1 MKKILFFTSILSFCL
16 SHGQYLQ
23 TRILKVP
30 PSKVEKFMSAAANK
44 TKIYNTKEGQPRYLT
59 FQILTGKYSQN
70 FVRMQVA
77 SSLSEF
83 DKEDKIGNAYWQK
96 TTGSL
101 HESEGGYLWSVARNF
116 TYIPEDNKPLNHRRV
131 IFYQYKDGY
140 GSDFWRFRARVKKAL
155 EKINYNQRVSVLRC
169 NSGCDGNIVQ
179 LRFHHKDFEDEAT
192 FSEIRPKIRAAYNE
206 IYGSNSYEDDQSKM
220 LESLTEINGKRIR
233 HFKFLPALSSPR
245 N

>member
-1 MKKILFFTSILSFCL
+1 MKKNLFFTFLLSLYL

-30 PSKVEKFMSAAANK
+30 PSKVQKFMSAAANK
-44 TKIYNTKEGQPRYLT
+44 TKMYNTKEGQPRYLT

-70 FVRMQVA
+70 FIRMQVA

-83 DKEDKIGNAYWQK
+83 DKEDKVGNAYWQK

-101 HESEGGYLWSVARNF
+101 HESEGGYLWSVARNY

-131 IFYQYKDGY
+131 IFYQYKDGH
-140 GSDFWRFRARVKKAL
+140 GSNFWRFRARVKKAL
-155 EKINYNQRVSVLRC
+155 EKINYGQRVSVLRC
-169 NSGCDGNIVQ
+169 ISGCDGNLVQ
-179 LRFHHKDFEDEAT
+179 LRFHHKDFKDEAG
-192 FSEIRPKIRAAYNE
+192 FSEIRPKIKSAYDE
-206 IYGSNSYEDDQSKM
+206 IFGPNAYEDDQRNM
-220 LESLTEINGKRIR
+220 LESLTEIDGKRIR
-233 HFKFLPALSSPR
+233 HFKFLPALSSHW

>member
-1 MKKILFFTSILSFCL
+1 MKKNLFFTFLLSLYL

-77 SSLSEF
+77 TSLSEF
-83 DKEDKIGNAYWQK
+83 DKEDKVGNAYWQK

-116 TYIPEDNKPLNHRRV
+116 TYIPEDNKPLIHRRV
-131 IFYQYKDGY
+131 IFYQYKDGH
-140 GSDFWRFRARVKKAL
+140 GSNFWRFRERVKKAL
-155 EKINYNQRVSVLRC
+155 EKINYGQRVSVLRC
-169 NSGCDGNIVQ
+169 ISGCDGNLVQ
-179 LRFHHKDFEDEAT
+179 LRFHHKDFKDEAG
-192 FSEIRPKIRAAYNE
+192 FSEIRPKIKSAYDE
-206 IYGSNSYEDDQSKM
+206 IFGPNAYEDDQRNM
-220 LESLTEINGKRIR
+220 LESLTEIDGKRIR

>member
-1 MKKILFFTSILSFCL
+1 MKKNLFFTFLLSLYL

-77 SSLSEF
+77 TSLSEF
-83 DKEDKIGNAYWQK
+83 DKEDKVGNAYWQK

-131 IFYQYKDGY
+131 IFYQYKDGH
-140 GSDFWRFRARVKKAL
+140 GSNFWRFRERVKKAL
-155 EKINYNQRVSVLRC
+155 EKINYGQRVSVLRC
-169 NSGCDGNIVQ
+169 ISGCAGNLVQ
-179 LRFHHKDFEDEAT
+179 LSFHHKDFKDEAG
-192 FSEIRPKIRAAYNE
+192 FSEIRPKIRSAYDE
-206 IYGSNSYEDDQSKM
+206 IYGPNAYEDDQRSM
-220 LESLTEINGKRIR
+220 LESLTEIDGKRVR